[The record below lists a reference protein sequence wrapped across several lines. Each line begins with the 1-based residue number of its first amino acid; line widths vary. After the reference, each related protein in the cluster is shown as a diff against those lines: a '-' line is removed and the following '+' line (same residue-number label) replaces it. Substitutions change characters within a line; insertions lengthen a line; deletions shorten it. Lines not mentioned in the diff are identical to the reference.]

1 MRHSADNSSGGQ
13 VEDIEDMSS
22 CQFVSLPITPTLTIV
37 LLTFKNFPCRFDV
50 VSIGDK
56 IPRKRKIIIL
66 LNLFP
71 FRQVMFNAF
80 IKMK

>member
-22 CQFVSLPITPTLTIV
+22 CQFVSLPIKATFTIV

-50 VSIGDK
+50 VSIGD
-56 IPRKRKIIIL
+56 
-66 LNLFP
+66 
-71 FRQVMFNAF
+71 
-80 IKMK
+80 